1 MAANTVNV
9 EEVVERARR
18 VQEDRITAIRALA
31 QARQS
36 VADVREDTAREL
48 ADLQASVAQRVGDAE
63 REDVKAYNA
72 ALSAGWS
79 SDELRKIGFA
89 EPDKKVRAKRRAA
102 RKPAGSGAPAAPA
115 PEPVEVSSDAQHVDA

>member
-1 MAANTVNV
+1 MAKELSI
-9 EEVVERARR
+9 EEAVERAKRA
-18 VQEDRITAIRALA
+18 QEDRIGAIRHLA
-31 QARQS
+31 EARQG